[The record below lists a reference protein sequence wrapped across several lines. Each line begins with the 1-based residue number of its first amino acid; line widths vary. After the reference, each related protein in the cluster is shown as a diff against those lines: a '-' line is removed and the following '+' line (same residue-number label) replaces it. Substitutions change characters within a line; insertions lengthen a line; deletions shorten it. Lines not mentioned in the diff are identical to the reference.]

1 MNAGFLITL
10 IAYTAL
16 FAVIGVAL
24 RHVLENI
31 GSLGLET
38 PRKPSRRV

>member
-10 IAYTAL
+10 VAYTAL
-16 FAVIGVAL
+16 FITIGVAL

-31 GSLGLET
+31 GSLGLE
-38 PRKPSRRV
+38 KPSRRI